1 MTVPPS
7 LSPAWLQNVGKKRPK
22 AGGQQAQVTGLCGT
36 AVTQNHISM
45 TTVMILTVTGGQSPT
60 CKQNMKHR
68 LRCDPFNLLSYIH
81 TDILHRLQILRASIQ
96 TKSWLSSSKKKK
108 QKPHVSLE
116 GCIFCAGFFVRI
128 LLLFKGFKILVI
140 YTQR

>member
-22 AGGQQAQVTGLCGT
+22 EGGQQAQVTGLCGT

-81 TDILHRLQILRASIQ
+81 
-96 TKSWLSSSKKKK
+96 
-108 QKPHVSLE
+108 
-116 GCIFCAGFFVRI
+116 
-128 LLLFKGFKILVI
+128 
-140 YTQR
+140 